1 MPSETARLAAP
12 HRFRDLDAVVDEV
25 HALFAT
31 WEREGALSPP
41 LDAFS
46 AEVMKLAVHEWIAN
60 IVQHADFEGRA
71 PEISFAVFPNG
82 RRVRCVIED
91 NSRGFDFEHQLAYQE
106 SEVAAAVPP
115 DRGRG
120 LLMLIA
126 CTEDLRYDAPPPG
139 TAHRGTAH
147 RGAGQR
153 QRLEF
158 WISADNDPCLD
169 IPF

>member
-1 MPSETARLAAP
+1 MPPETARLAVP
-12 HRFRDLDAVVDEV
+12 HRFRDLATVVDEV
-25 HALFAT
+25 HALFAA
-31 WEREGALSPP
+31 WEQDGSLSPP

-60 IVQHADFEGRA
+60 LVQHADFEGRA
-71 PEISFAVFPNG
+71 PEISFAVLPNG
-82 RRVRCVIED
+82 RRVQCVIED
-91 NSRGFDFEHQLAYQE
+91 NSRGFDFEHQLACQE
-106 SEVAAAVPP
+106 VEVVAEVPP

-126 CTEDLRYDAPPPG
+126 CTEDLRYEAPP
-139 TAHRGTAH
+139 AKRGD
-147 RGAGQR
+147 GQR